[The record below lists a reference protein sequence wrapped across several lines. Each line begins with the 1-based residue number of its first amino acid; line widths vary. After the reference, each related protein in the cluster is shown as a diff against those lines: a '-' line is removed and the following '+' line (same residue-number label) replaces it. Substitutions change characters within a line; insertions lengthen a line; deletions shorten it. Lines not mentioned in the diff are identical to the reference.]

1 MVCTSL
7 GSLLRPLFYFLDD
20 VSYPQSVEAGYMNA
34 CMIKATGS
42 ALPPLSESGAGHRC
56 PLARSLARRNSCGQK
71 VRHTIEGFLAVA
83 VLQLPASLAF
93 PAPSA
98 SGERTR

>member
-42 ALPPLSESGAGHRC
+42 ALPPLSESGAGHR
-56 PLARSLARRNSCGQK
+56 PLAARRNSCGQK
-71 VRHTIEGFLAVA
+71 EHHTIEGFLVVA